1 MVFIWN
7 YGFIHLCRWY
17 SIWRESGGIVIAW
30 VCVGYSGEELIFSNK
45 PHRKICKNVFQIDD
59 DDIID
64 RYWIDD
70 KYLVA
75 QILAL
80 HYSVIRVLILVT
92 TLIGK

>member
-1 MVFIWN
+1 MQVYIRRVLSLYEN
-7 YGFIHLCRWY
+7 
-17 SIWRESGGIVIAW
+17 GGIVMAW

-70 KYLVA
+70 KYCSYLNLPKGS
-75 QILAL
+75 IKK
-80 HYSVIRVLILVT
+80 
-92 TLIGK
+92 LIGRELTWDNEPVELK

>member
-1 MVFIWN
+1 MTSCHDKEIRS
-7 YGFIHLCRWY
+7 LTP
-17 SIWRESGGIVIAW
+17 SGINVNNMAW

-70 KYLVA
+70 KYCSYLNLPKGS
-75 QILAL
+75 IKK
-80 HYSVIRVLILVT
+80 
-92 TLIGK
+92 LIGRELTWDNEPVELK